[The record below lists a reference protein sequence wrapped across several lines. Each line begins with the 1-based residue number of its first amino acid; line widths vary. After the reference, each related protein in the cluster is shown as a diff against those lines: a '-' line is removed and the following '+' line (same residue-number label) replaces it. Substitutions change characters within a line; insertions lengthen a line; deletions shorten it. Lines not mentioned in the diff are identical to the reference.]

1 MPTATKVKAPEAPRP
16 VTQPQNG
23 KTPDRPAGLPVPR
36 RTGLVPV
43 PQITRD
49 ERVNTRPVDEAWVKR
64 RVDSFRPEA
73 LGLPA
78 VSLRADGTYVVLDG
92 QNRVALCRAAG
103 ADWQPIE
110 CQIYEGLDLAQ
121 EAGLFV
127 LLNDG
132 RAPKAIHKF
141 LARITEGEEIA
152 TQITQI
158 TEQASWRIAANG
170 ASDVIM
176 AVVAL
181 EKLHKADLR
190 RNKGQPPTVLA
201 ATLTTIAK
209 AWGHVPSAQ
218 HEAII
223 GGIGALYLMHG
234 PAIDQDSMV
243 KQLAGCDGGP
253 ETLYR
258 RARGLREARGGNV
271 ANCVAELVTD
281 IYNKGKKAR
290 RLPKFQ

>member
-1 MPTATKVKAPEAPRP
+1 MPTATKVKAPAAPRP
-16 VTQPQNG
+16 IVQPENG
-23 KTPDRPAGLPVPR
+23 KVAERPAGLPVPR

-49 ERVNTRPVDEAWVKR
+49 ERVNTRPVDEVWVKR

-78 VSLRADGTYVVLDG
+78 VSLRGDGTYVVLDG

-103 ADWQPIE
+103 VDWQPIE

-141 LARITEGEEIA
+141 LARITEGEKIAVQITEIA
-152 TQITQI
+152 
-158 TEQASWRIAANG
+158 EQASWRIAANG

-181 EKLHKADLR
+181 ERLHRGDLR
-190 RNKGQPPTVLA
+190 RNKGQPPTVLE

-209 AWGHVPSAQ
+209 AWGHVTSAQ

-223 GGIGALYLMHG
+223 GGIGALYLVHG
-234 PAIDQDSMV
+234 PAIDQDHMV

>member
-1 MPTATKVKAPEAPRP
+1 MPATTTVKAPSAPRP
-16 VTQPQNG
+16 LTQPERG
-23 KTPDRPAGLPVPR
+23 KTAEPPAALPVPR

-43 PQITRD
+43 PQIVRD
-49 ERVNTRPVDEAWVKR
+49 ERVNTRPVDEAWVRR

-78 VSLRADGTYVVLDG
+78 VSLRADGSYVVLDG

-103 ADWQPIE
+103 VDWQPIE

-141 LARITEGEEIA
+141 LARITEGEKIA
-152 TQITQI
+152 TDINRI
-158 TEQASWRIAANG
+158 AEQASWRIAANS
-170 ASDVIM
+170 ASDVIQ
-176 AVVAL
+176 AVVTL
-181 EKLHKADLR
+181 EKLHKGDLR
-190 RNKGQPPTVLA
+190 RNPGQPPTVLL

-209 AWGHVPSAQ
+209 AWGHVTSAQ

-223 GGIGALYLMHG
+223 GGIGALYLAHG
-234 PAIDQDSMV
+234 PAIDADHMAR
-243 KQLAGCDGGP
+243 QLAASDGGP

-281 IYNKGKKAR
+281 IYNKGQKRR